1 MVEAEEP
8 ADLGTLTL
16 EKVILLI
23 AEFHDVQSLGYLG
36 VQHQVKSG
44 GAWELDIEDSEIGS
58 EMVSVSSTLIV
69 YNRVE
74 HRKQHEVNNTLH
86 RQC

>member
-1 MVEAEEP
+1 VS
-8 ADLGTLTL
+8 
-16 EKVILLI
+16 LLI
-23 AEFHDVQSLGYLG
+23 TEFHDVQSLGYLW

-69 YNRVE
+69 YNRIE